1 MAEKANGNKDDLGDQ
16 AKHMGHVP
24 GAAVQAGEEDITQT
38 LIPFMPP
45 RRIEQRVGITQGP
58 YDPGLQPVM
67 NSENRLMLGLYGWNV
82 SCGVTMS
89 KAVLDN
95 PPKLRNFHEWETARY
110 LVQEAERV
118 GFEFELPVARL
129 RGSGGKIGFQEDSVD
144 ALCQVPALAQVTK
157 DIGLFSTVMMAS
169 HFHPLHI
176 AKMGANWDHI
186 SNGRWGVNLVA
197 GWNRSENELFGLGEA
212 EEVGLF
218 NLTSID
224 YAMRYEQADEFL
236 TLMKQTWAMQSNFEF
251 NGRFYR
257 GGHIYIYPK
266 PARQPRPFVLHSGSS
281 PEAIE
286 FAARNCDWMLCRT
299 TSGSWDE
306 IGAVADR
313 AKKLAAIKFGRHL
326 QTMTYV
332 YVVAAQTDEV
342 AEADYEW
349 LKSEIDRQATDNFIR
364 EYLDRPGEF
373 EGILDPAKIKKGV
386 RSVKEMVGEDNY
398 TRIAL
403 GLGALPLV
411 GSHETVA
418 EQMRVLA
425 DDYGMDG
432 LVLSFFDP
440 IKGIQEIDDYVIPKL
455 KKMALRKW
463 QRVAAPAYAR

>member
-1 MAEKANGNKDDLGDQ
+1 
-16 AKHMGHVP
+16 
-24 GAAVQAGEEDITQT
+24 
-38 LIPFMPP
+38 
-45 RRIEQRVGITQGP
+45 
-58 YDPGLQPVM
+58 
-67 NSENRLMLGLYGWNV
+67 
-82 SCGVTMS
+82 
-89 KAVLDN
+89 
-95 PPKLRNFHEWETARY
+95 
-110 LVQEAERV
+110 
-118 GFEFELPVARL
+118 
-129 RGSGGKIGFQEDSVD
+129 
-144 ALCQVPALAQVTK
+144 
-157 DIGLFSTVMMAS
+157 
-169 HFHPLHI
+169 
-176 AKMGANWDHI
+176 
-186 SNGRWGVNLVA
+186 
-197 GWNRSENELFGLGEA
+197 
-212 EEVGLF
+212 
-218 NLTSID
+218 
-224 YAMRYEQADEFL
+224 
-236 TLMKQTWAMQSNFEF
+236 
-251 NGRFYR
+251 
-257 GGHIYIYPK
+257 
-266 PARQPRPFVLHSGSS
+266 
-281 PEAIE
+281 
-286 FAARNCDWMLCRT
+286 
-299 TSGSWDE
+299 
-306 IGAVADR
+306 
-313 AKKLAAIKFGRHL
+313 
-326 QTMTYV
+326 MTYV